1 MPPDDAGEEAAM
13 LIRIWRFPT
22 LVLTALLAGMT
33 FCHVLE
39 MPAKL
44 QYSAPM
50 YLALHRTL
58 YVAFGPPNIGVFVE
72 MGAILSSAVLVL
84 LVRRRA
90 GFWPTLIGAGC
101 LLMGLLTYFAQVEP
115 ANAALKMMALEA
127 PPEDWKL
134 WRDRWE
140 YGHVLHFLFD
150 FLGFCALT
158 WSVLL
163 PSPSV
168 VDGPS
173 RRLPTYDSE
182 SARPL

>member
-1 MPPDDAGEEAAM
+1 M
-13 LIRIWRFPT
+13 LIRIWRFTT
-22 LVLTALLAGMT
+22 LVLTALLTGMT

-115 ANAALKMMALEA
+115 ANAALKMMAVEA
-127 PPEDWKL
+127 PPEDWK
-134 WRDRWE
+134 RMAGSVGVRP
-140 YGHVLHFLFD
+140 HA
-150 FLGFCALT
+150 ALP
-158 WSVLL
+158 V
-163 PSPSV
+163 
-168 VDGPS
+168 
-173 RRLPTYDSE
+173 RLPGLLR
-182 SARPL
+182 AHVVRPLAITDRREWTIPAAPHL